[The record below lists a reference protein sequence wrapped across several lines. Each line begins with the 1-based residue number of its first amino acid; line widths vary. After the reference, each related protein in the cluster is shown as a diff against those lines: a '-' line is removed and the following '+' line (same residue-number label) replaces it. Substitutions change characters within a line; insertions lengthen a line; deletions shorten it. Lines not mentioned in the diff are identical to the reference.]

1 MPPRSLRGLVK
12 ASGYR
17 FGPMTPLF
25 PIPSTPTAMDLQD
38 DPASSETF
46 LGRLYRISA
55 PGCERVYVG
64 GTKTTLAARLGRHRR
79 DHRAFLKG
87 DYHYVS
93 SFDVLEHPGATID
106 LLEETEFHDM
116 QQFREREAYWIQRLP
131 SCNRT
136 TPGRSPRESSKISK
150 AVVVQCKTC
159 SRFVRRG
166 FIGPHLQTRA
176 CMMVAFKQS
185 RLLSSGRER
194 VTEPCTPTPP
204 TPPTSNQSC
213 PTSPSST
220 SPSLS

>member
-1 MPPRSLRGLVK
+1 MT
-12 ASGYR
+12 
-17 FGPMTPLF
+17 PMTPF
-25 PIPSTPTAMDLQD
+25 GPPPPTAMDLD
-38 DPASSETF
+38 DPATSETF

-55 PGCERVYVG
+55 PGCELVYVG
-64 GTKTTLAARLGRHRR
+64 STKTTLAARLGNHRR
-79 DHRAFLKG
+79 THRAFLRGK
-87 DYHYVS
+87 YPYVS
-93 SFDVLEHPGATID
+93 AFHVLDHPGATID

-131 SCNRT
+131 SCNRS
-136 TPGRSPRESSKISK
+136 TPGRSQRESSKISK

-185 RLLSSGRER
+185 KMASSGRETA
-194 VTEPCTPTPP
+194 TEPCTPP
-204 TPPTSNQSC
+204 TPSNQSC
-213 PTSPSST
+213 LTSPSST